1 LQTTQAARPHHDQ
14 IGVDFIG
21 NLEHRLLRVPLPDDG
36 GHVLPAD
43 TKPLG
48 CLLKNRFSPL
58 PVLPEIVSPLLGD
71 DVEQSGP
78 GLAAR
83 GDFTQHAHHFL
94 HMALAGIGDQKVAEH
109 GLDRGSAAAYG

>member
-1 LQTTQAARPHHDQ
+1 MLPFAGAPSD
-14 IGVDFIG
+14 
-21 NLEHRLLRVPLPDDG
+21 RL
-36 GHVLPAD
+36 
-43 TKPLG
+43 
-48 CLLKNRFSPL
+48 
-58 PVLPEIVSPLLGD
+58 PLLGD

-78 GLAAR
+78 GLAAG